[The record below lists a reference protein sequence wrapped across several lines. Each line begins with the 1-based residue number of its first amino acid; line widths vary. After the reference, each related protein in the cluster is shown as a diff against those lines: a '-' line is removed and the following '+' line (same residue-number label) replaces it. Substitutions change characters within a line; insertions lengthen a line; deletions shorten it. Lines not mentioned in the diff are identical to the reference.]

1 MHCCIKEPSAYPLT
15 QDTISNPKRFS
26 VFSVLFQ
33 HRIPKCIRLILIL
46 WFEQTKVREYFS
58 VLLRSKVVFV
68 RFSESDSFRF
78 QLSESE
84 FHTAIPHY
92 SYLSLELSIPCFLP
106 DSQNFMSRPWSSMK
120 PGLTKER
127 SDWQTS
133 IFFLRLLFFTLT
145 SPLLVTLLL
154 FVLLFFLLLLL
165 LLSFSICFS
174 SSHWTKSF
182 VFTLYSV
189 LSLVLTLAQSF
200 MFPFLHLSL
209 ALALSITDNLPR
221 VASIHFSAR
230 KLSTPFLT
238 QNPKG
243 GKLKK
248 ESRRREN

>member
-1 MHCCIKEPSAYPLT
+1 MHQPHTYFMLWANQGSWIFQCPVTLQSCIC
-15 QDTISNPKRFS
+15 Q
-26 VFSVLFQ
+26 VL
-33 HRIPKCIRLILIL
+33 
-46 WFEQTKVREYFS
+46 WV
-58 VLLRSKVVFV
+58 
-68 RFSESDSFRF
+68 SFRF

-84 FHTAIPHY
+84 FHTAISHY
-92 SYLSLELSIPCFLP
+92 SYLSPELSIPCFLP

-120 PGLTKER
+120 PSLTKER

-145 SPLLVTLLL
+145 SPLLVTPPLLL
-154 FVLLFFLLLLL
+154 FVLLFFLLFFL
-165 LLSFSICFS
+165 LLSFSICLS
-174 SSHWTKSF
+174 LSHWTKSF

-189 LSLVLTLAQSF
+189 LSLVLTLAQSL
-200 MFPFLHLSL
+200 MFPFLRLSL

-221 VASIHFSAR
+221 VASIHFSAL

-248 ESRRREN
+248 ESRRRELELERENERLGRKKSLISKAWNPFFAAWPG